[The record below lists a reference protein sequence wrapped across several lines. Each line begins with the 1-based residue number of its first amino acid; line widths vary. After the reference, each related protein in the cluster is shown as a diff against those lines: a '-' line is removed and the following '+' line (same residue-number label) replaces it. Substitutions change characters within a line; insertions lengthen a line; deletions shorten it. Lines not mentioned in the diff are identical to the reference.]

1 MSTVVF
7 VSCENADGAKK
18 VVAKAYGLNLTVADI
33 TGIVKPGT
41 SAKDSSK
48 LMQMYLQNWLKQ
60 QVLLH
65 KAQDILTENEKNKEQ
80 QVADYKNALL
90 IYELEKRLLSQ
101 GDTAVPLSEIR
112 NYYHQN
118 RKEFELKKN
127 IVRLN
132 YIKVRKNSPRLDKVK
147 LWFYS
152 PAPEARKNLEG
163 YAALYAENYFFAD
176 SVWLAFDEIQKE
188 IPLRGYDEEQ
198 FLRSNNKTILEDAAY
213 NYFIDIRE
221 FRIREDVSPFAYE
234 VSRIRNILA
243 NKKKLDLIQKQE
255 NQLLKEAQDAG
266 DVEIVK

>member
-1 MSTVVF
+1 MFTLAF
-7 VSCENADGAKK
+7 FSCKNPDANTK
-18 VVAKAYGLNLTVADI
+18 VVASAYGLNLTVADI
-33 TGIVKPGT
+33 AGIVKPGT
-41 SAKDSSK
+41 AGKDSTK

-65 KAQDILTENEKNKEQ
+65 KAEEILSEAEKNKEQ
-80 QVADYKNALL
+80 QIADYKNALL
-90 IYELEKRLLSQ
+90 IYELEKKLLSK
-101 GDTAVPLSEIR
+101 GDTAVPIVEIR
-112 NYYHQN
+112 NYYQQN

-132 YIKVRKNSPRLDKVK
+132 YIKLRKNSPRLDKVK

-152 PAPEARKNLEG
+152 PAPEDRKNLEG

-234 VSRIRNILA
+234 VNRIRNILA
-243 NKKKLDLIQKQE
+243 NKKKLELIQKQE
-255 NQLLKEAQDAG
+255 SQLLKEAQDAG